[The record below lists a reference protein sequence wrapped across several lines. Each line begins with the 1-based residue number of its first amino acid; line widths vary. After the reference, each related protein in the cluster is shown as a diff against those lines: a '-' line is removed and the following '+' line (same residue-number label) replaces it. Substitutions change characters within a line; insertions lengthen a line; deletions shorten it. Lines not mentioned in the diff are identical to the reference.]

1 MKIIAFA
8 MLGCIFAAHSQSN
21 TEVYLLD
28 INVEERTVA
37 NAINVSNNDGY
48 DNQPSFSSKQTLLF
62 TKTRNGQTDAVQY
75 DINTQV
81 TSWLTNTG
89 YGSEYS
95 PIQIPE
101 NDEIAS
107 VRLDTTGLQR
117 LYLYNERDDA
127 SRPIHESLVIGYHAW
142 LNATELLTFVL
153 GDESRLV
160 YINVKTQEEKAL
172 TTNIGRSLHKIPD
185 SNLMSYTSI
194 NKEGIHEVYIL
205 NIAED
210 FQSYYV
216 CDLPLG
222 IQDYTWINKDVMLLG
237 SGNSLYT
244 YDTFVDEDWQKFASL
259 EEFGLNGIT
268 RLDVSPDGKHL
279 AVVVEE

>member
-1 MKIIAFA
+1 MKIIALA
-8 MLGCIFAAHSQSN
+8 MLCCIMAAHSQSN
-21 TEVYLLD
+21 TEVYLFD
-28 INVEERTVA
+28 INVEERTIS
-37 NAINVSNNDGY
+37 NLINVSNNEGY
-48 DNQPSFSSKQTLLF
+48 DNQPSFSSNQTLLF

-81 TSWLTNTG
+81 TSWLTETG
-89 YGSEYS
+89 FGSEYS
-95 PIQIPE
+95 PIQIPD
-101 NDEIAS
+101 NSEIAA

-142 LNATELLTFVL
+142 LNAMELITFVL

-160 YINVKTQEEKAL
+160 YINLKNQEEKTL

-237 SGNSLYT
+237 SGNNLYT
-244 YDTFVDEDWQKFASL
+244 YDTFVDEDWKRFASL